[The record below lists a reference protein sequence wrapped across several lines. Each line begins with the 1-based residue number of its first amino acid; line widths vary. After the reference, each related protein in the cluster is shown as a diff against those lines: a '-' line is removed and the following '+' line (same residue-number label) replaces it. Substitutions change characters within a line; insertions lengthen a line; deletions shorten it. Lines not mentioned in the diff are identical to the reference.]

1 MAMRVTKDVRKL
13 LGWLDGAA
21 VPEAQIVAAGFNPT
35 LDKALMLNFVE
46 MNLPKATVSITARG
60 LAALKATQHLRRA
73 ERLPIGSSKSLSL
86 SP

>member
-1 MAMRVTKDVRKL
+1 
-13 LGWLDGAA
+13 
-21 VPEAQIVAAGFNPT
+21 
-35 LDKALMLNFVE
+35 MLNFVE

-86 SP
+86 SPWRQDIVLRSDHCSPHPSAYTFAHTISASV